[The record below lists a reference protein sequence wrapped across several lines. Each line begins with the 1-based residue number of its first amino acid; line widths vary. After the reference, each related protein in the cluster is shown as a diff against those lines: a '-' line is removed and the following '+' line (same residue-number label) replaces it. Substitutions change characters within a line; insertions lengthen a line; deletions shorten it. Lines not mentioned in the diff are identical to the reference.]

1 MKHRSP
7 HRRAPRSGPL
17 VRSLAACSLLTLWP
31 GAAELHAQVLPS
43 GMNTIAGQASARTV
57 GGTLTVNN
65 SPNAI
70 INWNSFSI
78 GAGNAVRFEQA
89 SPSSQVL
96 NRVIGNDPSSILG
109 SLSSNGRVW
118 LLNPN
123 GVLFGQG
130 ARVDVAGLVTSTL
143 NLNNA
148 DWLAGNYRFVQGAG
162 NPAGV
167 VNQGELR
174 STLGGHVMLI
184 GATVRNEGE
193 ISAPGGQ
200 VVLAA
205 GSSVELVDSGTPN
218 VSVKLNASA
227 GEVVNLGRLM
237 AAGGRID
244 VHAATVNQNGIVR
257 ADSLSAGP
265 GGEIVLQATDRL
277 TLAGTSETSAIGDSG
292 RGGQIQLLGREVG
305 LLDTARVDASGGN
318 GGGQVLV
325 GGGLQGKDPSVPN
338 AQAVYFGPAAT
349 ILADATLSGDGG
361 RIILWS
367 DMATRAFGSLS
378 VRGGR
383 LGGDGGFIETSGGW
397 LDARPARL
405 DTSAP
410 RGRSGSWLLDP
421 FDITVSD
428 SAPAT
433 SGVGP
438 DFTAVSDSATIR
450 WADISTALASGTQVT
465 VSTGAA
471 GNTGTQAGN
480 ISINVF
486 SSPSVNAGAG
496 GSLTFIADGSI
507 DISGTLAFGGA
518 SMPLTFLAGRSG
530 QGVIQLPSTTI
541 TLNNGDITF
550 GGFTTYNRAG
560 GGTFQGATGHD
571 ASHPTGIDFSSASID
586 ALGGTIT
593 LNGGSKYQGPGSGV
607 NIFDS
612 NLLARNIVVNGNTMD
627 FGTTGAGITTSVA
640 TLEAR
645 QTMDLRGMGTTQGIA
660 IGLESQ
666 LILTN
671 SFAPS
676 SLRLFGV
683 GQQSEGVLLDGSST
697 PFSLIFDK
705 TGGSVAID
713 GTTEGSESTAVRIIG
728 PGTSTNVIDVSG
740 GTTLTIG
747 GLATSTDLFNARVSA
762 NPLDLNGAPFTL
774 HGSQALT
781 LTNSQIAS
789 GGPITVHADSMF
801 FDLGTTITSN
811 FAGPTAIVLQGAG
824 SGPIQAFDNL
834 AGATALQV
842 GAGSRW
848 LVFATDPTGFDAGG
862 LAYDFKRYNALP
874 NDTAIASDA
883 GNGLA
888 FSVPQFATVT
898 GTVQT
903 KTYDG
908 TTAATVTNLA
918 ASGVNQD
925 QPVAS
930 PSISG
935 AVFGSPNAS
944 TNNNVTLNDLS
955 LQFVDVNEKPV
966 YGYTPQYL
974 LRGTIN
980 PAPVTIA
987 VTGVDKVYDA
997 TTQANPVATVTS
1009 GLVGAETLGVN
1020 SSAQFP
1026 IKDVGTYPV
1035 SVDIALANGTNGG
1048 LASNYSV
1055 APTVNVSA
1063 SITPASLTV
1072 TGVTANNKI
1081 YDATLAA
1088 TLNGTASVAGLQGD
1102 VVTLGGTPLANFATK
1117 NAGTGIPVGVSGYTL
1132 GGTDAGNYALVQPTG
1147 LAADITPATLAVNG
1161 LQASSKVYDSLTSAA
1176 LNGSASIAPLGSDVV
1191 TLAGSALG
1199 NFADKNVGTGKA
1211 VLVSGLSLSG
1221 TDAGNYQLATTL
1233 ASTANITPASL
1244 TVTGVTAN
1252 NKVYDATNTATLA
1265 GAAGVAALGNDVLTL
1280 GGTPLAQFSSAN
1292 VGTNI
1297 AVGVG
1302 GYTLSGTDA
1311 GNYILFQPTGLAADI
1326 TPATLRY
1333 VATPLTQSIGLPLP
1347 PLTGTVA
1354 GFVGGE
1360 TLQTA
1365 TTGTLQ
1371 FTTPA
1376 QSTSAPGRYTVLG
1389 GGLSAANYSFVQDV
1403 ANNTALTLTLD
1414 LSPETIVA
1422 SKGVDAA
1429 PKLALQLMARPT
1441 QPADPSLGGVV
1452 DLVPGASPTAPD
1464 TRTAGATAAPSF
1476 EPVTLSDLSSQAL
1489 ADMLDARAQYKGM
1502 LFADA
1507 VTALEKNPALADM
1520 PPCRSRDELRSGA
1533 CLLTEALKR
1542 QMKST
1547 PASAALTPV
1556 TPSPAAPT
1564 AAPSAT
1570 PAVPAAAAPVI
1581 AAATPSAPLL
1591 AGGARRVRNASLP
1604 QINRKVALVIGV
1616 DQYDDPTIPKLANA
1630 VGDAHAIGKVL
1641 ESQMGYETVVLENAT
1656 KKALVIALNQLAVE
1670 LGPRDSVVLFYAGH
1684 GELVEST
1691 KLGYWQLADS
1701 DPKRPETWMS
1711 NTDIARM
1718 VAHIEASQ
1726 VALISDSCYSGS
1738 LVTDQRIR
1746 AAVGTVDP
1754 AELLARKSVVVM
1766 SSGGNE
1772 PVADAGKQG
1781 HSPFAW
1787 SLMNNLRQLSS
1798 WQPGGNVFERVR
1810 FAVAKELPQR
1820 PQYSAFSAAGDQ
1832 GGGDYLFEQRQL
1844 EPGPQ

>member
-7 HRRAPRSGPL
+7 HRHAPRPNQL
-17 VRSLAACSLLTLWP
+17 VRALAACSLLTLWP
-31 GAAELHAQVLPS
+31 GAAELRAQVLPS
-43 GMNTIAGQASARTV
+43 GMNTVAGQVSARTV

-89 SPSSQVL
+89 NATSQVL
-96 NRVIGNDPSSILG
+96 NRVVGNDPSSILG

-143 NLNNA
+143 NLSNA
-148 DWLAGNYRFVQGAG
+148 DWLAGNYRFAQGVG
-162 NPAGV
+162 NPAGI

-174 STLGGHVMLI
+174 SSMGGHVMLI

-193 ISAPGGQ
+193 INAPGGQ

-205 GSSVELVDSGTPN
+205 GSSVELVDSGAPN

-227 GEVVNLGRLM
+227 GEVLNLGRLM

-244 VHAATVNQNGIVR
+244 VHGATVNQNGIVR

-265 GGEIVLQATDRL
+265 GGEIVLQAMDRL
-277 TLAGTSETSAIGDSG
+277 TLAGTSETSATSDSG
-292 RGGQIQLLGREVG
+292 RGGQIKLLGREVG

-325 GGGLQGKDPSVPN
+325 GGGLQGKDASVPN
-338 AQAVYFGPAAT
+338 AQAVYFAPAAT
-349 ILADATLSGDGG
+349 IVADATVSGDGG
-361 RIILWS
+361 RVILWS
-367 DMATRAFGSLS
+367 DIATRAFGSLS
-378 VRGGR
+378 VRGGP
-383 LGGDGGFIETSGGW
+383 LGGNGGFIETSGGW
-397 LDARPARL
+397 LDVRPARL

-410 RGRSGSWLLDP
+410 LGRSGSWLLDP

-428 SAPAT
+428 SLSTTA
-433 SGVGP
+433 GV
-438 DFTAVSDSATIR
+438 DANFTAVNDSATIR
-450 WADISTALASGTQVT
+450 WSDLSTALAAGTQVT

-480 ISINVF
+480 ISIIVF
-486 SSPSVNAGAG
+486 SSPAVNAGAG
-496 GSLTFIADGSI
+496 SSLTFIADGSI

-530 QGVIQLPSTTI
+530 QGVIQTPSTSTTI
-541 TLNNGDITF
+541 TLANGDITF

-560 GGTFQGATGHD
+560 GGTFQGATGYD
-571 ASHPTGIDFSSASID
+571 ASHPTGVDLTRASID

-593 LNGGSKYQGPGSGV
+593 LNGGSRFQGAGSGV

-612 NLLARNIVVNGNTMD
+612 NLLARNILVNGNTAD
-627 FGTTGAGITTSVA
+627 FGTSGAGITTSAA
-640 TLEAR
+640 TMEAR
-645 QTMDLRGMGTTQGIA
+645 QTMDLRGMGTFQGIV
-660 IGLESQ
+660 IGQESQ

-671 SFAPS
+671 SFPSS

-683 GQQSEGVLLDGSST
+683 GQQDDGVLLDGSET
-697 PFSLIFDK
+697 PFSLVFDK

-713 GTTEGSESTAVRIIG
+713 GTTAGSESTAVRIIG
-728 PGTSTNVIDVSG
+728 PGTSANVIDVSG

-747 GLATSTDLFNARVSA
+747 GVATSTSLSNARVSA
-762 NPLDLNGAPFTL
+762 NPLDANGAPFTL
-774 HGSQALT
+774 HGSETLT
-781 LTNSQIAS
+781 LDNSQITS

-801 FDLGTTITSN
+801 FGLGTTITSH
-811 FAGPTAIVLQGAG
+811 FVGPTGIVLQGAG
-824 SGPIQAFDNL
+824 NGPIQAFDNF

-842 GAGSRW
+842 GTGSRW
-848 LVFATDPTGFDAGG
+848 LVFATDPAGFDAGG

-874 NDTAIASDA
+874 GDAAIAGDV

-888 FSVPQFATVT
+888 FSVPQFAALT
-898 GTVQT
+898 GAVQT

-918 ASGVNQD
+918 VTGGVNQD
-925 QPVAS
+925 QPVGS

-935 AVFGSPNAS
+935 AVFGSPNAGS
-944 TNNNVTLNDLS
+944 NNNVTLNGVS
-955 LQFVDVNEKPV
+955 LQFVDVNQKPV
-966 YGYTPQYL
+966 YGYTAQYL

-980 PAPVTIA
+980 PAPVTVA
-987 VTGVDKVYDA
+987 VTGMDKVYDA
-997 TTQANPVATVTS
+997 TTLANPFATVTS
-1009 GLVGAETLGVN
+1009 GLVGTETLVVN
-1020 SSAQFP
+1020 SFAQFP
-1026 IKDVGTYPV
+1026 TKDVGAYPV

-1055 APTVNVSA
+1055 APILNVSA
-1063 SITPASLTV
+1063 SIA
-1072 TGVTANNKI
+1072 
-1081 YDATLAA
+1081 
-1088 TLNGTASVAGLQGD
+1088 
-1102 VVTLGGTPLANFATK
+1102 
-1117 NAGTGIPVGVSGYTL
+1117 
-1132 GGTDAGNYALVQPTG
+1132 
-1147 LAADITPATLAVNG
+1147 
-1161 LQASSKVYDSLTSAA
+1161 
-1176 LNGSASIAPLGSDVV
+1176 
-1191 TLAGSALG
+1191 
-1199 NFADKNVGTGKA
+1199 
-1211 VLVSGLSLSG
+1211 
-1221 TDAGNYQLATTL
+1221 
-1233 ASTANITPASL
+1233 
-1244 TVTGVTAN
+1244 
-1252 NKVYDATNTATLA
+1252 
-1265 GAAGVAALGNDVLTL
+1265 
-1280 GGTPLAQFSSAN
+1280 
-1292 VGTNI
+1292 
-1297 AVGVG
+1297 
-1302 GYTLSGTDA
+1302 
-1311 GNYILFQPTGLAADI
+1311 
-1326 TPATLRY
+1326 PATLRY
-1333 VATPLTQSIGLPLP
+1333 VAAPVSQPIGLPLP
-1347 PLTGTVA
+1347 LLTGTVA
-1354 GFVGGE
+1354 DFVGGE

-1371 FTTPA
+1371 FTTLASSPP
-1376 QSTSAPGRYTVLG
+1376 SLPGSYAVIG
-1389 GGLSAANYSFVQDV
+1389 GGLSATNYSFVQDPT
-1403 ANNTALTLTLD
+1403 NNTALTLTLG
-1414 LSPETIVA
+1414 LSPEQIVVSREVEA
-1422 SKGVDAA
+1422 S
-1429 PKLALQLMARPT
+1429 PKLALELMARPA
-1441 QPADPSLGGVV
+1441 PPVDSSLGGVV
-1452 DLVPGASPTAPD
+1452 DLVPGVSPTAPGA
-1464 TRTAGATAAPSF
+1464 RPAGPAAAPSF
-1476 EPVTLSDLSSQAL
+1476 EPVSLSDMSGQAL
-1489 ADMLDARAQYKGM
+1489 ADMLDARAQYKRT

-1507 VTALEKNPALADM
+1507 VAALEKNPALADM

-1533 CLLTEALKR
+1533 CVLTDALKR

-1547 PASAALTPV
+1547 PAPASVASTPV
-1556 TPSPAAPT
+1556 PSSS
-1564 AAPSAT
+1564 AAPSAAT
-1570 PAVPAAAAPVI
+1570 GPAAPAATAAAAPVV

-1604 QINRKVALVIGV
+1604 QINRKVAVVIGV
-1616 DQYDDPTIPKLANA
+1616 DEYQDPTIPKLANA
-1630 VGDAHAIGKVL
+1630 VSDAHAIGKVL

-1656 KKALVIALNQLAVE
+1656 KKAVVIALNQLAVE
-1670 LGPRDSVVLFYAGH
+1670 LGPKDSVVLYYAGH

-1711 NTDIARM
+1711 NADIARM

-1754 AELLARKSVVVM
+1754 AQMLARKSVVVM

-1787 SLMNNLRQLSS
+1787 NLMNNLRQLST

-1820 PQYSAFSAAGDQ
+1820 PQYGAFTAAGHE

-1844 EPGPQ
+1844 EPGTE